1 MCILFAAVNK
11 HQQFPIIIATN
22 RDEYISRETTP
33 ANYNLFQNAENIFG
47 GKDNKGEGTWLG
59 IDIKRG
65 RFSCVLNVSPTEKM
79 PKGSPSRGKLPL
91 QYLMANDNQT
101 PGILI
106 EKILNSEE
114 GEKRKY
120 AGFTLICV
128 DCLKNQ
134 KPRFVLGT
142 NSYHQKKG
150 KCKLWDISF
159 DKGIYGLTND
169 GEVLRTYSNKEN
181 NDDDKI
187 KIRYWNKVNRG
198 CGILN
203 KILLDEQINTNKPTE
218 KLADNLLETL
228 LHNKEIDNT
237 KFHGNNPI
245 FLPWNN
251 YCTRTSQVILFD
263 QNNTIHFFS
272 RNYLDE
278 TKYESKYKKFIIGE

>member
-65 RFSCVLNVSPTEKM
+65 RFSCVLNVVLSEKI
-79 PKGSPSRGKLPL
+79 PKGSPSRGELPL
-91 QYLMANDNQT
+91 QYLMENDNQT
-101 PGILI
+101 PKNVI
-106 EKILNSEE
+106 ERILNSEE
-114 GEKRKY
+114 NEKQKY

-142 NSYHQKKG
+142 NSYCQKKG
-150 KCKLWDISF
+150 ECKIWDISM
-159 DKGIYGLTND
+159 DEGIYGLTND
-169 GEVLRTYSNKEN
+169 GALLRTYSNNEY
-181 NDDDKI
+181 NDDDQIKI
-187 KIRYWNKVNRG
+187 KYWNKVNRG
-198 CGILN
+198 CEILN
-203 KILLDEQINTNKPTE
+203 KILLDEYLNNKPIE
-218 KLADNLLETL
+218 KLANNLLETL
-228 LHNKEIDNT
+228 LHNTEIDNT

-278 TKYESKYKKFIIGE
+278 TKYESKYEKIIFDE